1 MRAFGSLAPLA
12 RTTTG
17 LLGSVWILLSP
28 PNSRGFSDEDAPQRE
43 DDAGGNG
50 GGVEPQPGDSLTGA
64 PTSGQPRL
72 AILVPVNML
81 QTPAMPCDFNLNLVS
96 QLILT

>member
-28 PNSRGFSDEDAPQRE
+28 PNSHGFSGEDAPQRE
-43 DDAGGNG
+43 EDAGGNG
-50 GGVEPQPGDSLTGA
+50 GGVEPQPEDS
-64 PTSGQPRL
+64 PTGQPRL

-81 QTPAMPCDFNLNLVS
+81 QAPAMPCDFNLNLVS